1 MDRRKL
7 ILRRFGP
14 MTFGLGYF
22 DGGTWIDHA
31 HPATDRAE
39 PEGDRSL
46 DVVHDWLSCCLD
58 ATDGVAVLP
67 VGRVS
72 QAALRSEVAAQGG

>member
-22 DGGTWIDHA
+22 DDGTWIDHA
-31 HPATDRAE
+31 QPATGRAVR
-39 PEGDRSL
+39 EGDGSME
-46 DVVHDWLSCCLD
+46 VVHDWLSCCLESND
-58 ATDGVAVLP
+58 RVASLP
-67 VGRVS
+67 VGRGIRTP
-72 QAALRSEVAAQGG
+72 ARSEVVAQGG